1 MAILNA
7 SKRHQPN
14 TGLKMT
20 DLFAQANQANNI
32 SFGMGLPDETVFPS
46 AALQKLL
53 RKQLRKKEQIYF
65 STIAHK
71 AQHRYAKKLRQ

>member
-46 AALQKLL
+46 AALQKAFT
-53 RKQLRKKEQIYF
+53 QAIAQEGADIFQYH
-65 STIAHK
+65 ST
-71 AQHRYAKKLRQ
+71 QGPG